1 MKQRGALARAVA
13 TASGLA
19 LVLALSL
26 AHAET
31 SHRVL
36 LLTGSSSMTSSSD
49 SELFTRLHA
58 ELSAAGFEV
67 VVLAT
72 TTEEPPKSLV
82 ENAGREL
89 NPAAVVLVRE
99 RFAPELNGS
108 VAELWVS
115 DRIGHRTLMQSMM
128 LDAREHSRDMS
139 LLAVQAAELVK
150 ARLAA
155 LALPDRANKEE
166 ALEKPEPS
174 VTPKSEPEPPK
185 EPAPE
190 PVSPTSLLI
199 TLSAGVGLLQ
209 DLSGLGTTWAP
220 IGRFGVYFP
229 NLGEFAPGIELRLN
243 GAATV
248 TRLSISSNGPG
259 SARASQAFATLDARL
274 HFAPRSS
281 WHPVLTLGSGVFTV
295 GVAGVAPSPYPT
307 HEGRTWSLL
316 STAGV
321 GLWAQATQ
329 GLSWVL
335 DAQVLAAWEPTR
347 VLIEGDRV
355 GRLGAP
361 TLFFSTGV
369 VGIL

>member
-1 MKQRGALARAVA
+1 M
-13 TASGLA
+13 
-19 LVLALSL
+19 SL

-31 SHRVL
+31 SHRVV
-36 LLTGSSSMTSSSD
+36 LLTGGSSMTSSSD
-49 SELFTRLHA
+49 SELLTRLHA

-72 TTEEPPKSLV
+72 TTEEPPKSQV

-99 RFAPELNGS
+99 RFAPELSGS

-155 LALPDRANKEE
+155 LALPDRANKEDE
-166 ALEKPEPS
+166 FEKQEQPKVEPR
-174 VTPKSEPEPPK
+174 SEPEQPK
-185 EPAPE
+185 DAGPE
-190 PVSPTSLLI
+190 PTSPASVLV

-220 IGRFGVYFP
+220 IGRVGVYLP
-229 NLGEFAPGIELRLN
+229 ELGEFAPGIELRLN

-248 TRLSISSNGPG
+248 TRLSLSSTGPG

-274 HFAPRSS
+274 HFAPRSN
-281 WHPVLTLGSGVFTV
+281 WHPVLTVGSGVFTV
-295 GVAGVAPSPYPT
+295 GVAGEAPSPYPT

-321 GLWAQATQ
+321 GLWAQATRS
-329 GLSWVL
+329 LSWVL

-347 VLIEGDRV
+347 VLIEGDHV